1 MSFEPKA
8 NENEWILTS
17 CTSST
22 LNIEPKNISNPLGK
36 NPNHFFYKKNIKF

>member
-1 MSFEPKA
+1 MSLESKS

-22 LNIEPKNISNPLGK
+22 FNIEPKNKSNPLGE
-36 NPNHFFYKKNIKF
+36 NPEP